1 MKLGIAAVALLFFIP
16 VAHADSVANV
26 TFAGVAESCAPAADN
41 STVCTEVWSGTFSI
55 DLTTGALLSSSIS
68 GVGPAAGPWTGAG
81 VLICE
86 PGGIDCNTA
95 WSDAAGLDIEWDPG
109 DYEET
114 VLTSSSIAFFTE
126 GIHPTFATSYSVL
139 VPEPPLFALTLAGL
153 LALALLKRRVPVQSG
168 M

>member
-1 MKLGIAAVALLFFIP
+1 
-16 VAHADSVANV
+16 
-26 TFAGVAESCAPAADN
+26 
-41 STVCTEVWSGTFSI
+41 
-55 DLTTGALLSSSIS
+55 
-68 GVGPAAGPWTGAG
+68 
-81 VLICE
+81 
-86 PGGIDCNTA
+86 
-95 WSDAAGLDIEWDPG
+95 LDIEWDPG